1 MNRALFSSIGILVLF
16 PILSGIFAAGSQN
29 LSFYTVEKGD
39 TYYSLGK
46 KFKVDYHKIME
57 WNGKKNTDS
66 LIPGERLKLGKT
78 VSQGSEKSNRPETAK
93 TVSKNTR
100 PILIKEESFDSSR
113 PFLRFPLKS
122 RAPVQNH
129 FTKLSFAPHKG
140 VLFKASRHNEVRPAS
155 PGKVLIVDEM
165 EGYKKYVIL
174 EHKNGYS
181 TVYANLKDVNVNEG
195 DTVDSSKVLGSL
207 ESGKGLYFQLN
218 RGSAAVDPGLQT
230 RSE

>member
-1 MNRALFSSIGILVLF
+1 MNRVFQSFGILILF
-16 PILSGIFAAGSQN
+16 LILSRIFAAGSQN
-29 LSFYTVEKGD
+29 LSFYTVQKGD

-66 LIPGERLKLGKT
+66 LQPGEKLRVQK
-78 VSQGSEKSNRPETAK
+78 SSIRESEKSPTVENEK
-93 TVSKNTR
+93 LVSKNIK
-100 PILIKEESFDSSR
+100 PIQGESVESSR
-113 PFLRFPLKS
+113 PTFRFPLKS
-122 RAPVQNH
+122 RTPVQNH

-155 PGKVLIVDEM
+155 SGKVLVVNEM

-181 TVYANLKDVNVNEG
+181 TVYANLKTVSVNEG
-195 DTVDSSKVLGSL
+195 ETVDSSKILGSL

-218 RGSAAVDPGLQT
+218 RGSSAIDPGLQI
-230 RSE
+230 R

>member
-1 MNRALFSSIGILVLF
+1 MNRVLFFCVGILLIF
-16 PILSGIFAAGSQN
+16 PNPPRIFAAGAQN

-57 WNGKKNTDS
+57 WNGKKTTDS
-66 LIPGERLKLGKT
+66 LIPGERLKLGKADPKET
-78 VSQGSEKSNRPETAK
+78 EKSNRSETAK
-93 TVSKNTR
+93 TVSKNVR
-100 PILIKEESFDSSR
+100 PIPIKEESFDFSKPS
-113 PFLRFPLKS
+113 LRFPLKS

-155 PGKVLIVDEM
+155 PGKVLVVDEM

-181 TVYANLKDVNVNEG
+181 TVYANLKNVTVSEG
-195 DTVDSSKVLGSL
+195 ETVDSSKILGSL

-218 RGSAAVDPGLQT
+218 RGSAAIDPGLQT

>member
-1 MNRALFSSIGILVLF
+1 MNRALFSIGILLLF
-16 PILSGIFAAGSQN
+16 PILSRIFAAGSQN

-57 WNGKKNTDS
+57 WNGKKTTDS
-66 LIPGERLKLGKT
+66 LIPGEKLKLGKIHSLET
-78 VSQGSEKSNRPETAK
+78 EKSNRKESGK
-93 TVSKNTR
+93 LVSKNVR

-113 PFLRFPLKS
+113 PSLRFPLKT

-140 VLFKASRHNEVRPAS
+140 VLFKASRQNEVRPAS
-155 PGKVLIVDEM
+155 PGKVLVVDEM

-181 TVYANLKDVNVNEG
+181 TVYANLKDVIVSEG
-195 DTVDSSKVLGSL
+195 ETVDSSKILGSL

-218 RGSAAVDPGLQT
+218 HGSVAIDPGLQT
-230 RSE
+230 RQE